1 MGLIE
6 SSKARGTLMGN
17 RGVLHNS
24 KREIQRQFKNLAWI
38 TCLLE
43 FKGRKREM
51 MSPGAY
57 TELFFVDEVTA
68 FAAGHRPCA
77 ECRRARYNHFLDAW
91 SAANDWKEGTKVRAP
106 EMDQLLHQERIQNGQ
121 KVTWESK
128 LADLPHG
135 AMFQVDSESYAVC
148 EDRILAW
155 SFEGYRETS
164 IEGLPEMVEV
174 LTPQSVV
181 KTFAAGFRPEFH
193 SSARDLG

>member
-24 KREIQRQFKNLAWI
+24 KKEIRRQFKNLAWI

-43 FKGRKREM
+43 FKGRKREL
-51 MSPGAY
+51 MSPGGY
-57 TELFFVDEVTA
+57 TELFFLDEVTA

-77 ECRRARYNHFLDAW
+77 ECRRARYNEFRDAW
-91 SAANDWKEGTKVRAP
+91 STANNWSGTSKVRAP
-106 EMDQLLHQERIQNGQ
+106 EMDKVLHQERIENGQ
-121 KVTWESK
+121 KVTWIGK

-135 AMFQVDSESYAVC
+135 AMFQVDSEGYAVC
-148 EDRILAW
+148 EDRVLAW
-155 SFEGYRETS
+155 SFEGYREAS
-164 IEGLPEMVEV
+164 IEGLPEMVDV

-193 SSARDLG
+193 YNARNLG